1 MRVLASPVM
10 LSTLANGKIVRGLS
24 GIPSEGPVLFVGYHN
39 LLGLDVLTL
48 IPEFMTES
56 NILLR
61 GLAHPIMYFKSKEG
75 GLGDLS
81 PYDVM
86 RIMGAV
92 PVSGINLYKLMS
104 SKSHVL
110 LYPGGVREALHRKV
124 YLLIVT
130 KLYSL
135 F

>member
-1 MRVLASPVM
+1 MRVLSSPVM

-48 IPEFMTES
+48 IPEFMIES

-61 GLAHPIMYFKSKEG
+61 GLAHPMMYFKSKEG
-75 GLGDLS
+75 GLSDLS

-92 PVSGINLYKLMS
+92 PFSVINLYKLMS

-130 KLYSL
+130 KFYSL